1 VKATVEVQNRHEAD
15 AVKAA
20 LGDPAIKAFVVVIGA
35 LQTLQDDE
43 KARCLG
49 YVKDWINYQA
59 NTKAQ

>member
-20 LGDPAIKAFVVVIGA
+20 LGDPAIKAFVVMIGA
-35 LQTLQDDE
+35 LQTLQADE

-49 YVKDWINYQA
+49 YVKDWIAHQESR
-59 NTKAQ
+59 KAQ